1 MVQLGQEPTDA
12 EVESIMTTAD
22 TNGNN
27 WLRHSQSERE
37 REREGGREEGGRERE
52 R

>member
-22 TNGNN
+22 TNGNK
-27 WLRHSQSERE
+27 SPTEGTVTCSETQTHTQKDLDNNQV
-37 REREGGREEGGRERE
+37 
-52 R
+52 